1 MTVAVKDRDPS
12 AIWQR
17 DAKSD
22 APALQIEK
30 FPQFNAT
37 LEQFG
42 DTIGDMLAPMCGPG
56 VTGSIEAMEPTTT
69 FGFLDAHVGE
79 PAALMMSARL
89 EARALMVVDP
99 GAVEV
104 LIGAMFNVN
113 PSLDSDAA
121 RTIAPR
127 DRTNLETRLLGEYSK
142 KLITCLDAAF
152 RTTAPIDLT
161 FDTFS
166 NIAGGSLLG
175 RNDQPAISVR
185 YAIKTNAGIFGLL
198 VVLPRNFTSALAA
211 LYAKGPDPS
220 TIKPDPQ
227 WSEGIE
233 RGVSQTLLHLSAILD
248 EFTLTLGDVA
258 HLEVGQVLP
267 LSGAGEGRIR
277 IECAERGVFVC
288 MLGERNERYA
298 LEVED
303 ILPLPSESL
312 PAGLI

>member
-1 MTVAVKDRDPS
+1 MSSTARDRNPS

-17 DAKSD
+17 DAKAE
-22 APALQIEK
+22 APSLQIEK

-37 LEQFG
+37 LEHFA
-42 DTIGDMLAPMCGPG
+42 DTVGDMLAPFCGPG
-56 VTGSIEAMEPTTT
+56 AAGSIEGIEQTTS
-69 FGFLDAHVGE
+69 FAFLDAHVGE
-79 PAALMMSARL
+79 PAALITSARL
-89 EARALMVVDP
+89 EARGLMVVDP

-104 LIGAMFNVN
+104 LIGAMFGLN

-121 RTIAPR
+121 RAVAPR
-127 DRTNLETRLLGEYSK
+127 ERTNLETRLLGEYSK
-142 KLITCLDAAF
+142 KLIACLDASF
-152 RTTAPIDLT
+152 RTSAPVDLG
-161 FDTFS
+161 FDSFS
-166 NIAGGSLLG
+166 AIAGGSLLG

-198 VVLPRNFTSALAA
+198 LVLPRTFTSALAA
-211 LYAKGPDPS
+211 IYAKGPDPS
-220 TIKPDPQ
+220 TVKLDPQ
-227 WSEGIE
+227 WSEGLE
-233 RGVSQTLLHLSAILD
+233 RGVSQTRMNLSAILD

-298 LEVED
+298 LEVEE
-303 ILPLPSESL
+303 ILPLPPESL